1 MLIVFRHP
9 IGKEYRDMFIV
20 NDILTPLQHAFSST
34 TLGRDRSRWFSY
46 TLLAFIIP
54 FTTSIASN
62 LFRCMNTLF
71 GLDINRRRFYT
82 FMASN
87 KLPWDALWRTVWSRI
102 PDPLTDGRLLI
113 AVDDFINPKT
123 GRKIFGCSYLFD
135 HAAKVNQS
143 RYPWAQDVVV
153 AGLLK
158 RIKGRW
164 ASLPL
169 AHRFYLSKK
178 AIDAQ
183 MDNMKVP
190 GNESSFQTKLQQA
203 VVMLI
208 QLAHHFVGVPM
219 TVVCDSWFGNNG
231 VFKPLRI
238 HLGASIQLLSRLR
251 SNTVLYTMPCHRA
264 SPKQGRPRK
273 YGHRLGSCAEVAADI
288 KSEASC
294 RRVFLYGQYRTVM
307 ASTKLLMLKTLKCP
321 VRVVWVFRKTQWTA
335 LFATDMDLSVEQIIE
350 YYGARWKI
358 ESGFKEIKQD
368 IGSSKTQT
376 RTAHAVINHLNFSL
390 MAATITWIYGAR
402 LQHIP
407 ERRHNVKGR
416 HSFAFSDLRHIIA
429 KAALSDDYNAVCNK
443 SQRLPRKSF
452 VDTLLRM
459 VA

>member
-1 MLIVFRHP
+1 
-9 IGKEYRDMFIV
+9 
-20 NDILTPLQHAFSST
+20 
-34 TLGRDRSRWFSY
+34 
-46 TLLAFIIP
+46 
-54 FTTSIASN
+54 
-62 LFRCMNTLF
+62 MNTLF
-71 GLDINRRRFYT
+71 GLTLNRRRFYT

-87 KLPWDALWRTVWSRI
+87 KLPWDTLWHTLWDII

-123 GRKIFGCSYLFD
+123 GRTIFGCSRFFD
-135 HAAKVNQS
+135 HAAKANQS
-143 RYPWAQDVVV
+143 RYPWAQNVVLV
-153 AGLLK
+153 GLLK

-164 ASLPL
+164 ACLPL

-178 AIDAQ
+178 AIEAQ
-183 MDNMKVP
+183 LGTTKVP
-190 GNESSFQTKLQQA
+190 GTESSFQSKLEQA

-208 QLAHHFVGVPM
+208 QLAHHFVGIPI

-231 VFKPLRI
+231 VFKPLRT
-238 HLGASIQLLSRLR
+238 HLGASVQLLSRLR
-251 SNTVLYTMPCHRA
+251 SNTVLYTMPSHRA
-264 SPKQGRPRK
+264 SPQRGRPRK
-273 YGHRLGSCAEVAADI
+273 YGHRCGSCAEVAARV
-288 KSEASC
+288 KSEASWH
-294 RRVFLYGQYRTVM
+294 RVFLYGRYRTVM

-321 VRVVWVFRKTQWTA
+321 VRVIWVFRKTQWIA

-390 MAATITWIYGAR
+390 MATTITWIYGAR
-402 LQHIP
+402 LQQIP

-416 HSFAFSDLRHIIA
+416 NSFAFSDLRHIIA
-429 KAALSDDYNAVCNK
+429 KAALSDDFNAVCNK
-443 SQRLPRKSF
+443 SQKLPRKSF
-452 VDTLLRM
+452 VDALLRM